1 MVAQHVAKS
10 ERGTTGLSDALFIV
24 LMALSYF
31 AAYFLGEKIG
41 ARIEG
46 KRILGA
52 LEIIAQQATESEKLR
67 LDYIH
72 GHPAEDDV
80 K

>member
-1 MVAQHVAKS
+1 M
-10 ERGTTGLSDALFIV
+10 SDALFIV

-41 ARIEG
+41 ARLEG

-52 LEIIAQQATESEKLR
+52 LEIIAKQATDAEKLR
-67 LDYIH
+67 LDYIS

>member
-1 MVAQHVAKS
+1 
-10 ERGTTGLSDALFIV
+10 
-24 LMALSYF
+24 MALSYF

-41 ARIEG
+41 ARLEG

-52 LEIIAQQATESEKLR
+52 LEIIAKQATDAEKLR
-67 LDYIH
+67 LDYIN